1 MTWRSRFLV
10 WVTPILLLA
19 QLALAV
25 HQLEHRIMPDAQ
37 TVAHE
42 CVLCNVAA
50 GAAPP
55 PEPFVILPPDLG
67 PDLPVAFVADAACS
81 AHVDTHF
88 RSRAP
93 PSFVAA

>member
-1 MTWRSRFLV
+1 MTWRSRFLG

-25 HQLEHRIMPDAQ
+25 HQLEHRIAPDAQ
-37 TVAHE
+37 TAAHE
-42 CVLCNVAA
+42 CVLCNVVA

-55 PEPFVILPPDLG
+55 PEPFVILPPDFG
-67 PDLPVAFVADAACS
+67 PALPIAFVADAACCD
-81 AHVDTHF
+81 HVDTHF

-93 PSFVAA
+93 PHFVAA

>member
-1 MTWRSRFLV
+1 MTWRRRFLG
-10 WVTPILLLA
+10 WVAPVLLLA

-25 HQLEHRIMPDAQ
+25 HQFEHRVTPDAQ

-50 GAAPP
+50 AAAPP

-67 PDLPVAFVADAACS
+67 PVLPVAFVADAACCGH
-81 AHVDTHF
+81 ADTHF

-93 PSFVAA
+93 PRFVAV